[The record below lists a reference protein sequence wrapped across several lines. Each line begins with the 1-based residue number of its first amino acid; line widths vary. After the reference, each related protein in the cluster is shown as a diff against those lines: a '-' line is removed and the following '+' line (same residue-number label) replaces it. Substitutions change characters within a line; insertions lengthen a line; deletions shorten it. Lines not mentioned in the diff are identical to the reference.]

1 MNSKNYMNITEIN
14 WKIHSLLPCVVQDSH
29 NNEVLMLAYMN
40 EESLNL
46 TLKTRVAHYFSRSKQ
61 RIWKKGEQSGHIQEV
76 CEIFLDCDND
86 SVLLKVI
93 QHGFAC
99 HTGNKT
105 CFFKEI
111 PLLNSISNSSLNLD
125 SIPNIT
131 NPLHSSIATYGAL
144 DTLYHILLDRKGRDP
159 KISYTASL
167 FAKGD
172 NAIAKKIIEES
183 SELCFAFKDKN
194 NKEIIYE
201 CADVLYHIFV
211 ALAHVEICPDRIYQE
226 LIRRMSQSGIEEKN
240 SRKLDKS

>member
-29 NNEVLMLAYMN
+29 SNEVLMLAYMN
-40 EESLNL
+40 EESLSL

-111 PLLNSISNSSLNLD
+111 PLLNSIGNSSLNLD
-125 SIPNIT
+125 SVPNIT

-172 NAIAKKIIEES
+172 NAIAKKLLKNQVNCALLSKIKIIKKLFMNVQMFYIIFLSHWHMLKFAQIES
-183 SELCFAFKDKN
+183 IKSLL
-194 NKEIIYE
+194 
-201 CADVLYHIFV
+201 DV
-211 ALAHVEICPDRIYQE
+211 C
-226 LIRRMSQSGIEEKN
+226 RRVV
-240 SRKLDKS
+240 